1 MKETIYNKE
10 TSNCLVL
17 ISHKMDENSFKYFS
31 FLQKEADGIMDLII
45 LYDCATCEIKERDY
59 PEFAFHFFDSKEII
73 DFFHGGNKQL
83 PNPLLAL
90 LDLIKVKKYDHYL
103 LMESDVVYAGNFRSS
118 LIAVNEVNYD
128 YIHVAKDKLG
138 KAEAHWPIN
147 YIHNNPF
154 KTIYFSW
161 CQLFYASYKLLNDI
175 NAFIKE
181 NNSFY
186 YEFLLPTMAYNKG
199 YSIRQFENFG
209 YDFQLDWGP
218 SEVYEYK
225 YQYERKLNTFYHPIK
240 NLGIIF
246 YD

>member
-90 LDLIKVKKYDHYL
+90 LDLIKVKKNQWKL
-103 LMESDVVYAGNFRSS
+103 SG
-118 LIAVNEVNYD
+118 
-128 YIHVAKDKLG
+128 DKHLYTP
-138 KAEAHWPIN
+138 AHTPA
-147 YIHNNPF
+147 
-154 KTIYFSW
+154 
-161 CQLFYASYKLLNDI
+161 C
-175 NAFIKE
+175 E
-181 NNSFY
+181 Y
-186 YEFLLPTMAYNKG
+186 YSG
-199 YSIRQFENFG
+199 
-209 YDFQLDWGP
+209 
-218 SEVYEYK
+218 
-225 YQYERKLNTFYHPIK
+225 
-240 NLGIIF
+240 
-246 YD
+246 

>member
-90 LDLIKVKKYDHYL
+90 LDLIKVKKNQWKLSGDKHLYTPAHTPACEYYSGQMFL
-103 LMESDVVYAGNFRSS
+103 FKMS
-118 LIAVNEVNYD
+118 L
-128 YIHVAKDKLG
+128 KR
-138 KAEAHWPIN
+138 
-147 YIHNNPF
+147 
-154 KTIYFSW
+154 YF
-161 CQLFYASYKLLNDI
+161 
-175 NAFIKE
+175 
-181 NNSFY
+181 
-186 YEFLLPTMAYNKG
+186 
-199 YSIRQFENFG
+199 
-209 YDFQLDWGP
+209 
-218 SEVYEYK
+218 V
-225 YQYERKLNTFYHPIK
+225 
-240 NLGIIF
+240 
-246 YD
+246 

>member
-103 LMESDVVYAGNFRSS
+103 LMEKIILS
-118 LIAVNEVNYD
+118 LQ
-128 YIHVAKDKLG
+128 L
-138 KAEAHWPIN
+138 WR
-147 YIHNNPF
+147 F
-154 KTIYFSW
+154 F
-161 CQLFYASYKLLNDI
+161 LFYNQKESKDISYMERL
-175 NAFIKE
+175 
-181 NNSFY
+181 
-186 YEFLLPTMAYNKG
+186 
-199 YSIRQFENFG
+199 IRSMMNF
-209 YDFQLDWGP
+209 
-218 SEVYEYK
+218 
-225 YQYERKLNTFYHPIK
+225 
-240 NLGIIF
+240 
-246 YD
+246 

>member
-90 LDLIKVKKYDHYL
+90 LALIKVKKNQWKLSGDKHLYTPAHTPACEYYSGQMFL
-103 LMESDVVYAGNFRSS
+103 FKMS
-118 LIAVNEVNYD
+118 L
-128 YIHVAKDKLG
+128 KR
-138 KAEAHWPIN
+138 
-147 YIHNNPF
+147 
-154 KTIYFSW
+154 YF
-161 CQLFYASYKLLNDI
+161 
-175 NAFIKE
+175 
-181 NNSFY
+181 
-186 YEFLLPTMAYNKG
+186 
-199 YSIRQFENFG
+199 
-209 YDFQLDWGP
+209 
-218 SEVYEYK
+218 V
-225 YQYERKLNTFYHPIK
+225 
-240 NLGIIF
+240 
-246 YD
+246 

>member
-90 LDLIKVKKYDHYL
+90 LDLIKVKKNMINVKQL
-103 LMESDVVYAGNFRSS
+103 RKEILKRN
-118 LIAVNEVNYD
+118 LIV
-128 YIHVAKDKLG
+128 
-138 KAEAHWPIN
+138 
-147 YIHNNPF
+147 
-154 KTIYFSW
+154 S
-161 CQLFYASYKLLNDI
+161 
-175 NAFIKE
+175 
-181 NNSFY
+181 
-186 YEFLLPTMAYNKG
+186 
-199 YSIRQFENFG
+199 
-209 YDFQLDWGP
+209 
-218 SEVYEYK
+218 
-225 YQYERKLNTFYHPIK
+225 
-240 NLGIIF
+240 
-246 YD
+246 

>member
-103 LMESDVVYAGNFRSS
+103 LMESDVVYAGNFRSF

-161 CQLFYASYKLLNDI
+161 CQLFYASYKL
-175 NAFIKE
+175 
-181 NNSFY
+181 
-186 YEFLLPTMAYNKG
+186 
-199 YSIRQFENFG
+199 
-209 YDFQLDWGP
+209 
-218 SEVYEYK
+218 
-225 YQYERKLNTFYHPIK
+225 
-240 NLGIIF
+240 
-246 YD
+246 

>member
-90 LDLIKVKKYDHYL
+90 LDLIKVKKNQWKLSGDKHLYTPAHTPACEYYSGQ
-103 LMESDVVYAGNFRSS
+103 MFFKMS
-118 LIAVNEVNYD
+118 L
-128 YIHVAKDKLG
+128 KR
-138 KAEAHWPIN
+138 
-147 YIHNNPF
+147 
-154 KTIYFSW
+154 YF
-161 CQLFYASYKLLNDI
+161 
-175 NAFIKE
+175 
-181 NNSFY
+181 
-186 YEFLLPTMAYNKG
+186 
-199 YSIRQFENFG
+199 
-209 YDFQLDWGP
+209 
-218 SEVYEYK
+218 V
-225 YQYERKLNTFYHPIK
+225 
-240 NLGIIF
+240 
-246 YD
+246 

>member
-1 MKETIYNKE
+1 MQHVKLKR
-10 TSNCLVL
+10 
-17 ISHKMDENSFKYFS
+17 
-31 FLQKEADGIMDLII
+31 GIIRNLLSI
-45 LYDCATCEIKERDY
+45 
-59 PEFAFHFFDSKEII
+59 FFDSKEII

-103 LMESDVVYAGNFRSS
+103 LMESDVVYAGNFRSF

-161 CQLFYASYKLLNDI
+161 CQLFYISHKYLTELDS
-175 NAFIKE
+175 FMKE

-186 YEFLLPTMAYNKG
+186 YEFLLPTMAYNNG
-199 YSIRQFENFG
+199 YSVRQFENLG
-209 YDFQLDWGP
+209 YHF
-218 SEVYEYK
+218 
-225 YQYERKLNTFYHPIK
+225 
-240 NLGIIF
+240 
-246 YD
+246 

>member
-90 LDLIKVKKYDHYL
+90 LDLIKVKKYDRFHNAQVRCPHAALSVLPKERDRKY
-103 LMESDVVYAGNFRSS
+103 YGFRHT
-118 LIAVNEVNYD
+118 L
-128 YIHVAKDKLG
+128 
-138 KAEAHWPIN
+138 
-147 YIHNNPF
+147 
-154 KTIYFSW
+154 
-161 CQLFYASYKLLNDI
+161 
-175 NAFIKE
+175 
-181 NNSFY
+181 
-186 YEFLLPTMAYNKG
+186 
-199 YSIRQFENFG
+199 
-209 YDFQLDWGP
+209 
-218 SEVYEYK
+218 
-225 YQYERKLNTFYHPIK
+225 
-240 NLGIIF
+240 
-246 YD
+246 